1 MNLGKIEHD
10 ILKLKVNPTEIKENT
25 FFSFIKKRCQV
36 LLKIYLYF
44 GGVFQQAIYFGLDF
58 KQTIYM
64 VYLKGQSKYK
74 LFLSE
79 M

>member
-25 FFSFIKKRCQV
+25 LFQLYKKKMSSFTENLLIFWRCFPTSH
-36 LLKIYLYF
+36 LF
-44 GGVFQQAIYFGLDF
+44 RLDF
-58 KQTIYM
+58 KQAIYM